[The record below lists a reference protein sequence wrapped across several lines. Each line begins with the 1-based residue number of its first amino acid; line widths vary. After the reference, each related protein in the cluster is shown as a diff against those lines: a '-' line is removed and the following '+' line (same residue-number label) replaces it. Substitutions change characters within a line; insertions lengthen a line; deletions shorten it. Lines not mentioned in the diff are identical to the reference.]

1 MIRHL
6 FKIFATG
13 WRVLNRGGW
22 WGGGA
27 YNSPVMI
34 TLKSKSELPCWI
46 CIIFLQF
53 KTNCNNGISAKKTHL
68 FSIQTSE
75 SMRLITASFK
85 SLLETVSSKSL
96 TKFETGKWWY
106 IYKEKAKTKTINNK
120 QNNNLVS
127 AFQTTS
133 LFPHGKCW
141 NKSKTQQK
149 LWSHRI
155 KWTQIFKE
163 LYLHSFQNRMI
174 WKPSRVEE
182 LIKKNF
188 LRK

>member
-1 MIRHL
+1 ML
-6 FKIFATG
+6 
-13 WRVLNRGGW
+13 LDGGCLIEGGG
-22 WGGGA
+22 GGGA

-53 KTNCNNGISAKKTHL
+53 KTYCNNGISAKKTHL

-149 LWSHRI
+149 L
-155 KWTQIFKE
+155 
-163 LYLHSFQNRMI
+163 
-174 WKPSRVEE
+174 
-182 LIKKNF
+182 
-188 LRK
+188 

>member
-1 MIRHL
+1 ML
-6 FKIFATG
+6 
-13 WRVLNRGGW
+13 LDGGCIIE
-22 WGGGA
+22 GGGGGGG

-53 KTNCNNGISAKKTHL
+53 KTYCNNGISAKKTHL

-106 IYKEKAKTKTINNK
+106 IYKEKAKTKTINK
-120 QNNNLVS
+120 
-127 AFQTTS
+127 TTI
-133 LFPHGKCW
+133 W
-141 NKSKTQQK
+141 
-149 LWSHRI
+149 
-155 KWTQIFKE
+155 
-163 LYLHSFQNRMI
+163 YLHSKPHHYFHTASVGTNQRYNRNCEATE
-174 WKPSRVEE
+174 SNEHRY
-182 LIKKNF
+182 LKNCTCIAF
-188 LRK
+188 RIE